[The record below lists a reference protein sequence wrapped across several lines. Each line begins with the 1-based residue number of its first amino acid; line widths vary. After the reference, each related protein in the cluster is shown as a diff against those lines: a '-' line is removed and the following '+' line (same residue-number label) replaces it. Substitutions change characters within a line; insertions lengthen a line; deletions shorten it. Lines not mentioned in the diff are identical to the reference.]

1 MFMVCIETI
10 FVDLLKMKYICFD
23 KTRIIFEDKF
33 YQTIKMTHS
42 TEYLFFTGKGGV
54 GKTSLAC
61 ATAVELADSGKV
73 VLIVST
79 DPASNLK
86 DVLES
91 SVDENMLAVKG
102 IDNLYAININPEKA
116 AEEYRNRVTQPL
128 EGVASKEAITKMRE
142 DLSGAC
148 TTEIASFDEFSR
160 FVSGETEGVKF
171 DVIIFDTAPT
181 GHTLRLLEL
190 PAAWSSFTDENP
202 AGASC
207 LGPTSA
213 LKSGKERYHTVVN
226 RLRDSSL
233 TTFYLVARADKA
245 SLKEAARTSNELKEL
260 GMDNQRLYINGVFH
274 AMDTQDALALKM
286 EAMANEQVN
295 SIPMNLKVLPLN
307 TFPLLP
313 YNILGINKLR
323 SLFKV
328 ELQKTITE
336 NITSKLTTPTQILAG
351 IDVLAEELCKQQHGL
366 IMTMGKGGVGKT
378 IAATAIAILLAKKGY
393 EVLLTT
399 TDPAAHIQDFID
411 QMGELPPTLTVER
424 INPKVETQRYTEKI
438 LEQKG
443 RGKSDEDKK
452 LILEDLKSP
461 CTEEVAVFHAFSKA
475 ISMAKRKFVVMD
487 TAPTGHTLLLLDTAG
502 SYHREIMKNNIN
514 AGRLKTP
521 YMSLQDKELSKI
533 ILVSLPETTPMRE
546 AASLQ
551 DDLKRAGIE
560 PYAWLINQCLSM
572 VSGIADPLLMSRAHA
587 EVAVIN
593 TIKLTY
599 SEKTFGIPF
608 IAESKLLPAL
618 LEEHLN
624 PITP

>member
-1 MFMVCIETI
+1 MSNSRTTF
-10 FVDLLKMKYICFD
+10 
-23 KTRIIFEDKF
+23 
-33 YQTIKMTHS
+33 
-42 TEYLFFTGKGGV
+42 LFFTGKGGV

-61 ATAVELADSGKV
+61 ATAVEMADSGKI
-73 VLIVST
+73 VLLVST

-91 SVDENMLAVKG
+91 DVDETINPVKG
-102 IDNLYAININPEKA
+102 INNLFAVNINPENA

-128 EGVASKEAITKMRE
+128 EGIASKAEINKIRE

-160 FVSGETEGVKF
+160 FVSGETEGGKF
-171 DVIIFDTAPT
+171 DVVIFDTAPT

-202 AGASC
+202 DGASC

-213 LKSGKERYHTVVN
+213 LKSGKERYHNVVE
-226 RLRDSSL
+226 RLRDASL
-233 TTFYLVARADKA
+233 TTFYIVSRADKA
-245 SLKEAARTSNELKEL
+245 SLKEASRTSHEIMEL
-260 GMDNQRLYINGVFH
+260 GMTNQRLYINGVFN
-274 AMDTQDALALKM
+274 AIDSADLLAKKIEDL
-286 EAMANEQVN
+286 ANEQLS
-295 SIPMNLKVLPLN
+295 SIPENLKQLEFK

-313 YNILGINKLR
+313 YNVLGINKLR
-323 SLFKV
+323 SLFNVK
-328 ELQKTITE
+328 LQETISQKEIDTKKD
-336 NITSKLTTPTQILAG
+336 SQQILES
-351 IDVLAEELCKQQHGL
+351 ISELTNDLCANQAHGL

-378 IAATAIAILLAKKGY
+378 LAASAIAVLLAKKGH

-411 QMGELPPTLTVER
+411 QLGELPSTLTIER
-424 INPKVETQRYTEKI
+424 IDPKVETQVYMDKI

-443 RGKSDEDKK
+443 KGLDEEGKK

-502 SYHREIMKNNIN
+502 SYHRDIMRNNMN
-514 AGRLKTP
+514 AGRLRTP
-521 YMSLQDKELSKI
+521 YMALQDPLLSKI

-546 AASLQ
+546 AGSLQ
-551 DDLKRAGIE
+551 EDLQRAGIK
-560 PYAWLINQCLSM
+560 PYAWLINQSLSM
-572 VSGIADPLLMSRAHA
+572 LEGISDPILKSRAHA
-587 EVAVIN
+587 EIEVIN
-593 TIKLTY
+593 TIKNKYAQRTY
-599 SEKTFGIPF
+599 GIPF
-608 IAESKLLPAL
+608 IAEKRLLPAL
-618 LEEHLN
+618 IESQKVISLS
-624 PITP
+624 TVS

>member
-1 MFMVCIETI
+1 MTDI
-10 FVDLLKMKYICFD
+10 
-23 KTRIIFEDKF
+23 KTK
-33 YQTIKMTHS
+33 
-42 TEYLFFTGKGGV
+42 YLFFTGKGGV

-61 ATAVELADSGKV
+61 ATAVEMADAGKA
-73 VLIVST
+73 VLLVST

-91 SVDENMLAVKG
+91 QVDEQIKPVKG
-102 IDNLYAININPEKA
+102 TDRLFAININPENS

-128 EGVASKEAITKMRE
+128 EGIASKAEIKKIRE

-160 FVSGETEGVKF
+160 FVSGETEGTKF

-202 AGASC
+202 EGASC

-226 RLRDSSL
+226 RLRDASL
-233 TTFYLVARADKA
+233 TSFYIVARAEKA
-245 SLKEAARTSNELKEL
+245 SLKEASRTSDELKEL
-260 GMDNQRLYINGVFH
+260 GMSNQLLYINGVFK
-274 AMDTQDALALKM
+274 AIDKNDLLAQKI
-286 EAMANEQVN
+286 EAIGNEQLN
-295 SIPMNLKVLPLN
+295 SIPDNLKTLPLK

-313 YNILGINKLR
+313 YNVLGILKLR
-323 SLFKV
+323 SLFNS
-328 ELQKTITE
+328 ELQKSISE
-336 NITSKLTTPTQILAG
+336 NNLLKSETHIQVLKG
-351 IDVLAEELCKQQHGL
+351 IDQLVDELSANQQYGL

-378 IAATAIAILLAKKGY
+378 IAASAIAVLLAKKGF

-399 TDPAAHIQDFID
+399 TDPAAHIQDFIE
-411 QMGELPPTLTVER
+411 QLGELPSTLTVER
-424 INPKVETQRYTEKI
+424 IDPKVETQRYTEKI
-438 LEQKG
+438 LKHKG
-443 RGKSDEDKK
+443 QGQSEDAKK

-502 SYHREIMKNNIN
+502 SYHRDIMRNNIN
-514 AGRLKTP
+514 AGRLRTP
-521 YMSLQDKELSKI
+521 YMSLQDQTLSKI

-546 AASLQ
+546 AGDLQ
-551 DDLKRAGIE
+551 NDLKRASIK
-560 PYAWLINQCLSM
+560 PYAWLINQSLSM
-572 VSGIADPLLMSRAHA
+572 LSGISDPLLKSRANA
-587 EVAVIN
+587 EIEVIK
-593 TIKLTY
+593 TIKTEY
-599 SEKTFGIPF
+599 ADRTFGIPF
-608 IAESKLLPAL
+608 IAEKKLLPAL
-618 LEEHLN
+618 IDEHLN
-624 PITP
+624 KVII